1 MVVGRPALNWR
12 VINVS
17 EMEAIE
23 FCPEC
28 KTDQVFM
35 YSGSG
40 RKGNCNN
47 CGHDLPTE
55 QHANL
60 KRVISYNG

>member
-1 MVVGRPALNWR
+1 M
-12 VINVS
+12 S

-23 FCPEC
+23 HCAVC
-28 KTDQVFM
+28 KSEQIFM

-40 RKGNCNN
+40 RKGMCMKCN
-47 CGHDLPTE
+47 HELPPE
-55 QHANL
+55 QHANF